1 MVARCK
7 VEPKALVVVFER
19 AGEEPVRVEA
29 ADGWKATLAIVNRV
43 LERGQVR
50 PGDRITVEAALTGD

>member
-1 MVARCK
+1 MPAYCSK
-7 VEPKALVVVFER
+7 PPHPVVVIFER

-50 PGDRITVEAALTGD
+50 PGDQIRVEAATLR